1 MNTSENTQTIVDE
14 TTELPETEVPL
25 EELPEAEVPLEE
37 LPEAEVPLQ
46 NCLRLR
52 FPCLMFPRPATSSAL
67 WAVMSALSGSGLAAL
82 AIGKRK
88 IRK

>member
-37 LPEAEVPLQ
+37 LPEAEVPLAELPEIALPLSDVPQ
-46 NCLRLR
+46 
-52 FPCLMFPRPATSSAL
+52 TGDVSAL